1 MSKHHMLGIQTL
13 GTKPG
18 CVVLEFALCHFLDE
32 SEDRKHFEI
41 VPPIMRHAR
50 IDIKSQM
57 KAGAT
62 IEFDT
67 LKWWVDTN
75 PLRLQNIM
83 NDEYAAPP
91 HFIAKWLQDYTEWE
105 NANIW
110 ARDWDFEYPLMDDFF
125 TRFGTPGKH
134 VWKFSHKRSHQF
146 LLKLAGIKTPP
157 ATNTHSAVAD
167 VEARIESAIDTLRV
181 LLPHKFA

>member
-18 CVVLEFALCHFLDE
+18 CVILEFALCYFLDE
-32 SEDRKHFEI
+32 SDDRKHFRL
-41 VPPIMRHAR
+41 VKPTMRHAR
-50 IDIKSQM
+50 ISIKSQM

-62 IEFDT
+62 IDYDT

-83 NDEYAAPP
+83 NDEYAETPY
-91 HFIAKWLQDYTEWE
+91 FTAKWFEESAVWE

-134 VWKFSHKRSHQF
+134 VWKFSHKRSHQV
-146 LLKLAGIKTPP
+146 LLNLAGVKHTP
-157 ATNTHSAVAD
+157 ATNTHGAVAD
-167 VEARIESAIDTLRV
+167 VEARIESAIEALRV
-181 LLPHKFA
+181 LLPHKFT